1 MATNYIQQGDVI
13 KLPVASGKTSGDPAL
28 VGKIPVVCLTDRD
41 SDGNAECALKGV
53 FDLPV
58 TGADGSGDAAVSVG
72 DIIYDD
78 SGTLN
83 VDSAN
88 GTEFGVAL
96 EAVASG
102 ATATINVR
110 LKG

>member
-1 MATNYIQQGDVI
+1 MATNYVQKGNVI
-13 KLPVASGKTSGDPAL
+13 KLPVASGKTSGDPDL
-28 VGKIPVVCLTDRD
+28 VGSIPVVCLTDRD
-41 SDGNAECALKGV
+41 SDGYAECALRGV

-58 TGADGSGDAAVSVG
+58 TGADNSGDAAITVG
-72 DIIYDD
+72 AILYDD
-78 SGTLN
+78 SGTIN
-83 VDSAN
+83 IDSAD

-96 EAVASG
+96 EAVESG

>member
-1 MATNYIQQGDVI
+1 MATNYVQKGDVI
-13 KLPVASGKTSGDPAL
+13 KLPVPSGKTSGDHAL
-28 VGKIPVVCLTDRD
+28 VGNIPVVCLTDRD
-41 SDGNAECALKGV
+41 SDGNAECALVGV

-58 TGADGSGDAAVSVG
+58 TGADGLGNSAVAVG
-72 DIIYDD
+72 DIVYDD

-83 VDSAN
+83 IDDAN

-96 EAVASG
+96 GAVSSG
-102 ATATINVR
+102 ATATVSVR

>member
-1 MATNYIQQGDVI
+1 MATNYVQQGDVI
-13 KLPVASGKTSGDPAL
+13 KLPVASGKTSGDPDL
-28 VGKIPVVCLTDRD
+28 VGSIPVVCLTDRD

-58 TGADGSGDAAVSVG
+58 TGADNAGNAAVSVG
-72 DIIYDD
+72 DTLYMDA
-78 SGTLN
+78 GTIN
-83 VDSAN
+83 IDGTD
-88 GTEFGVAL
+88 GTEYGAAL

-102 ATATINVR
+102 ETDTINVR

>member
-1 MATNYIQQGDVI
+1 MATNYEQQGDVV
-13 KLPVASGKTSGDPAL
+13 KLPVSSGKTSGDPDL
-28 VGKIPVVCLTDRD
+28 VGSIPVVCLTDRD

-53 FDLPV
+53 FDLSV
-58 TGADGSGDAAVSVG
+58 EAKNNAGNVAVAVG
-72 DIIYDD
+72 DTLYDD
-78 SGTLN
+78 SGTIN
-83 VDSAN
+83 KDADD

-96 EAVASG
+96 ETVTSG